1 MRPSPPDSPTA
12 LEAGPFREPE
22 RFAIRMAVPLMA
34 LLAMAAFAA
43 VELDP
48 AGAAESAFLALWAAA
63 ALVAVGF
70 LAPRPALELGAGATL
85 AVLAVWALPPGPGR
99 GAAMGLLLAAA
110 LTVAGGR
117 RLARLGRGE
126 PFEPLPPGVAVAL
139 AVGAQLLLRNRLL
152 AEPVGMARTAVALVA
167 LPAVAGLAVAWLSR
181 RYGAQRA
188 LVAGG
193 VAAVLAPGFNVAS
206 TLGLVALAAAD
217 VFADPVRPRAARIGA
232 AALLLLPVAWNPAA
246 GALIAVA
253 GLAARFP
260 KAAVVP
266 AAVAA
271 AVVLGTAG
279 GSADPLGSAAGLL
292 LLVPAAVLPERSRG
306 LPALLAVGL
315 AAALPLDPN
324 RGVLAAPVALAALS
338 IRLPPAVPFE
348 LQRFWTAALA
358 LGVSLAAAYPWLRV
372 DPLATA
378 LSWLGDLPL
387 PALAGAAVAVVL
399 ILTTA
404 SRLRLP
410 SPARAAP
417 VFLFLALLLALP
429 SPGTLLLGAGSAV
442 VLDGAR
448 PAWEAELPPGSS
460 GKPLERLVVDSALAN
475 GAGLPGGTPV
485 AVVRLTDRAG
495 GTAEWVLRVGE
506 ETGEWAAR
514 RPDVLAGAQHR
525 PPEPW
530 LCWRAGDFLGQR
542 YRASWSPGASE
553 PSRPPFTRVRIERA
567 PGLPEE
573 VTLALHRVEARG

>member
-1 MRPSPPDSPTA
+1 MRPSPPESPLSLDA
-12 LEAGPFREPE
+12 LRL
-22 RFAIRMAVPLMA
+22 AVPLAA
-34 LLAMAAFAA
+34 LAAMAAFAS

-48 AGAAESAFLALWAAA
+48 SGAAESAFLAVWAAA
-63 ALVAVGF
+63 VLAAVGF
-70 LAPRPALELGAGATL
+70 LAPRPAPELAAGATL

-110 LTVAGGR
+110 LAVAGGR

-126 PFEPLPPGVAVAL
+126 SIEPLPPGVAVAL
-139 AVGAQLLLRNRLL
+139 AVGAQLLLRSRLL
-152 AEPVGMARTAVALVA
+152 AEPAGLARTAVALVA

-181 RYGAQRA
+181 RYGAERA

-217 VFADPVRPRAARIGA
+217 AFAEASPGVGRPRAARIGA

-246 GALIAVA
+246 GVLIAAA

-260 KAAVVP
+260 KAVAVP

-271 AVVLGTAG
+271 AVVLSTSG
-279 GSADPLGSAAGLL
+279 GSADPLGSAAGLV
-292 LLVPAAVLPERSRG
+292 LLVPAAVLPERSRW
-306 LPALLAVGL
+306 LPALLALGL

-338 IRLPPAVPFE
+338 IRPPPAVPFG
-348 LQRFWTAALA
+348 LQRFWTAALV
-358 LGVSLAAAYPWLRV
+358 LGTSLAAAYPWLRA

-378 LSWLGDLPL
+378 LSWLGGLPL

-399 ILTTA
+399 VLTIA

-410 SPARAAP
+410 SPVRFAP
-417 VFLFLALLLALP
+417 LLLFLALLFALP
-429 SPGTLLLGAGSAV
+429 APGTRLLAAGSAV

-448 PAWEAELPPGSS
+448 PAWEAELPAGRSR
-460 GKPLERLVVDSALAN
+460 PLDRLVVDSALAN

-485 AVVRLTDRAG
+485 AVVRLTDRDG
-495 GTAEWVLRVGE
+495 GTAEWVLRAGE

-514 RPDVLAGAQHR
+514 RPDVLAGARHR
-525 PPEPW
+525 SPEPW
-530 LCWRAGDFLGQR
+530 LSWRAGEFLGQR
-542 YRASWSPGASE
+542 YRASWSPEGAGDA
-553 PSRPPFTRVRIERA
+553 RPPFTRVRIERA
-567 PGLPEE
+567 PGLPPE